1 MVRRRGD
8 RSLSYV
14 SSKYRET
21 RNSCILSVER
31 GNESRHLIFW
41 SLGTLTGLKDWI
53 QGLVVQREGISTPN
67 TPYQR

>member
-1 MVRRRGD
+1 VRRRGD

-31 GNESRHLIFW
+31 VNESRHLVFW
-41 SLGTLTGLKDWI
+41 SLGTLTGFKDWI
-53 QGLVVQREGISTPN
+53 QGLVV
-67 TPYQR
+67 